1 MKKKKSFMK
10 VKPLKSYKK
19 PEYPDK
25 ECYEANPYLLLSY
38 VPGSW
43 LKKPL
48 TVGALLAFIF
58 SGSTPTAANESLQA
72 ATTKN
77 KNVMNKEKTAG
88 DTNTNANNRVDE
100 QKPDHQ
106 QESVAIAPLFIHGSG
121 TGATGCIVMSPPV
134 FLPEEEAI
142 EIILSQLKK
151 KGFHFEMR
159 DHILPGVFT
168 HKVIE
173 TYGAKWKPKQIE
185 LDVQYPFY
193 FDLYDKQLNLGIKFV
208 SADNYFKLG
217 GPAYSASVQ
226 GYNMIDIAQAVRE
239 KLKDYNKTNAA
250 VFYDPM
256 VKEKYPRGSR
266 QEALKQAGRELSNQ
280 VNNFIHWL
288 KQEIISKEGNR

>member
-1 MKKKKSFMK
+1 MKKKKSIMK
-10 VKPLKSYKK
+10 VKPIKLYKK
-19 PEYPDK
+19 PRYPDK

-72 ATTKN
+72 AATKN
-77 KNVMNKEKTAG
+77 KNVVDKEKTVV
-88 DTNTNANNRVDE
+88 DTNTNANTRVDE

-106 QESVAIAPLFIHGSG
+106 QESAAIAPLFIHGSG
-121 TGATGCIVMSPPV
+121 TGAVGCIVMSPPV

-142 EIILSQLKK
+142 ELILSQLRKE
-151 KGFHFEMR
+151 GFQFEIR

-168 HKVIE
+168 REAIE
-173 TYGAKWKPKQIE
+173 TYGANWKTKPIE
-185 LDVQYPFY
+185 LDVQHPFY
-193 FDLYDKQLNLGIKFV
+193 FDLYDKQLNLGIKFI
-208 SADNYFKLG
+208 SSDNYFKLG
-217 GPAYSASVQ
+217 GPDNTSSVQ

-250 VFYDPM
+250 VFYDPL
-256 VKEKYPRGSR
+256 VKYESHPRVSR
-266 QEALKQAGRELSNQ
+266 QEALKEASQELSNQ
-280 VNNFIHWL
+280 VNNFIQWWKH
-288 KQEIISKEGNR
+288 EMVTRE